1 MRDGI
6 ERRLADRA
14 RFVRSETI
22 RLTAQAGAGHL
33 GSTLGDADLLSVL
46 FYHAMRIDPKRPDW
60 PARDRFVLSKG
71 HVAIGLYPILADL
84 GFFPASTL
92 DDYGTVGH
100 LADHPD
106 MRITPGIDFSS
117 GSLGHGLSIAI
128 GMALAARLDGLDNL
142 VFCLLGDGELAEG
155 QVWEALM
162 AGAHLRLANLVAIV
176 DRNGLTLDGPTEDV
190 MQLEPLESRLQAFGW
205 DCRVVD
211 GHDIAALVATFD
223 RLRAAR
229 SAPAAVLVRTIK
241 GKGVDFMED
250 APAWHLGGL
259 SADDAVRAI
268 SRLG

>member
-1 MRDGI
+1 MAGDV

-14 RFVRSETI
+14 RFIRAETI

-46 FYHAMRIDPKRPDW
+46 FYHALRIDPGRPDW

-84 GFFPASTL
+84 GFIAPSTL
-92 DDYGTVGH
+92 GDYGTLGH

-117 GSLGHGLSIAI
+117 GSLGHGLSIAL
-128 GMALAARLDGLDNL
+128 GMALASRLDGHHNL
-142 VFCLLGDGELAEG
+142 VYCLLGDGELAEG
-155 QVWEALM
+155 QIWEAFM
-162 AGAHLRLANLVAIV
+162 AAAHLRLANLVAIV
-176 DRNGLTLDGPTEDV
+176 DRNGLTLDGPTEEV
-190 MQLEPLESRLQAFGW
+190 MTLEPLGTRLQAFGW
-205 DCRVVD
+205 DCREVD
-211 GHDIAALVATFD
+211 GHDIPALVGAFD
-223 RLRAAR
+223 DLRTPR
-229 SAPAAVLVRTIK
+229 TAPMALVVRTIK
-241 GKGVDFMED
+241 GKGVDFMEN

-259 SADDAVRAI
+259 SAEDAARAI